1 MKKQPVS
8 NLLIT
13 IILVVLMFVWIF
25 ITVAL
30 TGGREI
36 SDFTRTDKVI
46 FACFG
51 GVEILTLILCF
62 VFGVRA
68 GKNNE
73 KININTRSE
82 LKPKEQKVHNVRGC
96 FIFILSLVMGF
107 FCVLIGITLR
117 NIVSDIYAYWGFA
130 LAITLTALFLILNV
144 VLKRAYLNK
153 LDKRSVEESQAFILS
168 HREHDEETS
177 REKALLLKKIRT
189 ATFLYSL
196 VFVLLGALLGI
207 CGGIALDGDDSGVFF
222 SFISALLWLC
232 AFSRI
237 RFAPPKVIFEEYP
250 TYVTDEEF
258 PLLYET
264 VRAAAK
270 ELGCKEEIR
279 ISLLSDCN
287 AGIGRF
293 GSIISVQI
301 GMILLS
307 VCSRDEIYNLML
319 HEFAHM
325 EKNELSDVK
334 ERDYF
339 VWITNGGTRHY
350 LSWLT
355 SSMYL
360 YPDSV
365 FCFEYQ
371 LYQYAHTLI
380 AESEADRIMTE
391 KGDRSLAASALLK
404 LNYHALYCWEL
415 DGADFESIYMPE
427 EPDKLLV
434 TKNIERF
441 REYIKNRKNV
451 WRELTDREILSR
463 SSTHPTTKMRLDAMG
478 MSDADIIEGSDTE
491 DFVKEKSKALEY
503 VENLVYD
510 ERTVS
515 YDEARDI
522 IYVKP
527 KSRIDDWIA
536 EGKPVAVETYQSV
549 VRDLRDIGMLSM
561 AEKVCDKVIDVYD
574 GSATAFAHYIKGIFM
589 LHRYEDEGLEHVY
602 YAMEK
607 NSNGIE
613 GGLDVI
619 GQYCCLTG
627 NEKELEI
634 YRKRAVE
641 FGQSYVDKY
650 SELDTLTRRDKLSP
664 EKLPEE
670 TLEYILDYIASID
683 NEDINKIYLVRK
695 TLTEDYYTSVFVI
708 DYANPDPEE
717 QNEIQYKIY
726 CCLDAME
733 HQFSLF
739 NYLDVAS
746 VGVEKIENSC
756 VYSRE
761 NKDD

>member
-1 MKKQPVS
+1 MKKRPVN

-13 IILVVLMFVWIF
+13 VILGALLFVWIF

-36 SDFTRTDKVI
+36 SEFTRTDKVI

-73 KININTRSE
+73 RININTQPN
-82 LKPKEQKVHNVRGC
+82 LKPKERRVINIRGY
-96 FIFILSLVMGF
+96 FILGLSLVMGLASVF
-107 FCVLIGITLR
+107 AGIALQ
-117 NIVSDIYAYWGFA
+117 NIISDIYAYWGFA
-130 LAITLTALFLILNV
+130 VAITLAVAVFILNFV
-144 VLKRAYLNK
+144 WRAAYVNK
-153 LDKRSVEESQAFILS
+153 LDKRSVEEAQAFMLS
-168 HREHDEETS
+168 HRERAEETS
-177 REKALLLKKIRT
+177 REKAALLKKIRIST
-189 ATFLYSL
+189 GWYSIIFA
-196 VFVLLGALLGI
+196 VLGALLGI
-207 CGGIALDGDDSGVFF
+207 CGGIALDIDDTPAFFFFVSGF
-222 SFISALLWLC
+222 LWLC
-232 AFSRI
+232 TFSRI
-237 RFAPPKVIFEEYP
+237 RFAPPKVIFDEYP
-250 TYVTDEEF
+250 TYVTDKDF
-258 PLLYET
+258 PLLYKT
-264 VRAAAK
+264 VRAAAE

-325 EKNELSDVK
+325 EKNELSAMK
-334 ERDYF
+334 ERDHY
-339 VWITNGGTRHY
+339 VWVTNGGTHHFF
-350 LSWLT
+350 SWLT
-355 SSMYL
+355 SAMYL
-360 YPDSV
+360 YPDTV

-391 KGDRSLAASALLK
+391 KGDKALAASALLK
-404 LNYHALYCWEL
+404 LNYHRLYCWEL
-415 DGADFESIYMPE
+415 DGSDFESIYKPE

-434 TKNIERF
+434 AKNIIRF
-441 REYIKNRKNV
+441 KEYIKNRKNV

-478 MSDADIIEGSDTE
+478 MSEADIIEIADTE
-491 DFVKEKSKALEY
+491 DFVKEKEKALEY

-602 YAMEK
+602 FAMEK

-619 GQYCCLTG
+619 GNYCCLTG
-627 NEKELEI
+627 NEKQLEI
-634 YRKRAVE
+634 YRQRALE
-641 FGQSYVDKY
+641 LTQDYVDKHA
-650 SELDTLTRRDKLSP
+650 EANLLTRRDKLSS
-664 EKLPEE
+664 EKLPEGM
-670 TLEYILDYIASID
+670 LEYILDYIDSVD
-683 NEDINKIYLVRK
+683 DGDINKIYLVRK
-695 TLTEDYYTSVFVI
+695 TVTEDYHISVFVI
-708 DYANPDPEE
+708 DYANPDPDE

-761 NKDD
+761 KEDD

>member
-1 MKKQPVS
+1 
-8 NLLIT
+8 
-13 IILVVLMFVWIF
+13 
-25 ITVAL
+25 
-30 TGGREI
+30 
-36 SDFTRTDKVI
+36 
-46 FACFG
+46 
-51 GVEILTLILCF
+51 
-62 VFGVRA
+62 
-68 GKNNE
+68 
-73 KININTRSE
+73 
-82 LKPKEQKVHNVRGC
+82 
-96 FIFILSLVMGF
+96 
-107 FCVLIGITLR
+107 
-117 NIVSDIYAYWGFA
+117 
-130 LAITLTALFLILNV
+130 
-144 VLKRAYLNK
+144 
-153 LDKRSVEESQAFILS
+153 
-168 HREHDEETS
+168 
-177 REKALLLKKIRT
+177 
-189 ATFLYSL
+189 
-196 VFVLLGALLGI
+196 
-207 CGGIALDGDDSGVFF
+207 
-222 SFISALLWLC
+222 LLWLC

-270 ELGCKEEIR
+270 ELGWKEEIR

-325 EKNELSDVK
+325 EKNELSAMK
-334 ERDYF
+334 ERDYY
-339 VWITNGGTRHY
+339 VWVTNGGTHHFF
-350 LSWLT
+350 SWLT
-355 SSMYL
+355 SAMYL
-360 YPDSV
+360 YPDTV
-365 FCFEYQ
+365 YCFEYQ

-391 KGDRSLAASALLK
+391 KGDKALAASALLK
-404 LNYHALYCWEL
+404 LNYHRLYCWEL
-415 DGADFESIYMPE
+415 DGSDFESIYKPE

-434 TKNIERF
+434 AKNIIRF
-441 REYIKNRKNV
+441 KEYIKNRKNV

-478 MSDADIIEGSDTE
+478 MSEADIIEISDTE
-491 DFVKEKSKALEY
+491 DFVKEKEKALEY
-503 VENLVYD
+503 VED
-510 ERTVS
+510 IVS
-515 YDEARDI
+515 DDRSDLYNEARDI

-527 KSRIDDWIA
+527 KSRIDEWIA

-602 YAMEK
+602 FAMEK

-619 GQYCCLTG
+619 GNYCCLTG
-627 NEKELEI
+627 NEKQLEI
-634 YRKRAVE
+634 YRQRALE
-641 FGQSYVDKY
+641 LTQDYVDKHA
-650 SELDTLTRRDKLSP
+650 EANLLTRRDQLSS
-664 EKLPEE
+664 EKLPEGM
-670 TLEYILDYIASID
+670 LEYILDYIDSVD
-683 NEDINKIYLVRK
+683 DGDINKIYLVRK
-695 TLTEDYYTSVFVI
+695 TVTEDYHISVFVI
-708 DYANPDPEE
+708 DYANPDPDE

-761 NKDD
+761 KEDD